1 MMPACFRGSAL
12 GHQPI
17 DSQMNRIDRHTIM
30 CTVLIATLAIVRVG
44 GDIVSD
50 SSLAKLVATFVILI
64 GLAFW
69 LKAERN
75 KLLGCHIDCATEFSA
90 SSMGER

>member
-17 DSQMNRIDRHTIM
+17 DSRMNRIGPAYHHVHDANRDAGN
-30 CTVLIATLAIVRVG
+30 CTRG

-75 KLLGCHIDCATEFSA
+75 KLLGCHINCATEFSA
-90 SSMGER
+90 SAMGER

>member
-1 MMPACFRGSAL
+1 VRNL
-12 GHQPI
+12 
-17 DSQMNRIDRHTIM
+17 
-30 CTVLIATLAIVRVG
+30 TVHECDEFAEGTA
-44 GDIVSD
+44 IVSD

-75 KLLGCHIDCATEFSA
+75 NLLGCHINCPTDFSA
-90 SSMGER
+90 ISKGER

>member
-1 MMPACFRGSAL
+1 
-12 GHQPI
+12 
-17 DSQMNRIDRHTIM
+17 
-30 CTVLIATLAIVRVG
+30 
-44 GDIVSD
+44 VSD

-75 KLLGCHIDCATEFSA
+75 NLLGCHINCPTDFSA
-90 SSMGER
+90 ISKGER